1 MTKTKTKNIIV
12 MRILTQLLSALN
24 RFTVLSLKAKWVA
37 RMNSLQ
43 GFIVRNP
50 NGIVFAAFVDRGLAV
65 VFCHAQ
71 GYPEKWIESAEI
83 IIRKIGVR

>member
-1 MTKTKTKNIIV
+1 
-12 MRILTQLLSALN
+12 
-24 RFTVLSLKAKWVA
+24 
-37 RMNSLQ
+37 MNSLQ

-50 NGIVFAAFVDRGLAV
+50 NGIVFASFADRGLAV

-83 IIRKIGVR
+83 IIKPVGVENFQPLHTKIQELDNYEF

>member
-1 MTKTKTKNIIV
+1 
-12 MRILTQLLSALN
+12 
-24 RFTVLSLKAKWVA
+24 
-37 RMNSLQ
+37 MNSLQ

-50 NGIVFAAFVDRGLAV
+50 NGIVFASFVDRGLAV

-83 IIRKIGVR
+83 VIKKIGEKV